1 MLNGVPWGARILLPV
16 IAVLALACPLFLN
29 KGYYC
34 AYLCPFG
41 AAQELVGKVRKKKIA
56 PKGVWKNV
64 FKYTR
69 VIYFMVILA
78 LLLWGI
84 PLELASLEPFPAF
97 LLTAAT
103 GWVIALAVIFLL
115 LSVFFARPWCNYFCP
130 TGALLDILRNGRYK
144 GGFGEKEKSDPG
156 IYCLGNIPRDII
168 FYIEVK
174 KT

>member
-1 MLNGVPWGARILLPV
+1 M

-29 KGYYC
+29 KAYYC

-97 LLTAAT
+97 LLTA
-103 GWVIALAVIFLL
+103 GNGVGHRFGCHIFTLIRI
-115 LSVFFARPWCNYFCP
+115 FFPS
-130 TGALLDILRNGRYK
+130 L
-144 GGFGEKEKSDPG
+144 
-156 IYCLGNIPRDII
+156 
-168 FYIEVK
+168 V
-174 KT
+174 